1 MIDGQDARD
10 PRPEEREPEGSRASS
25 GGAADAATGS
35 PESAEGSDS
44 RTADTGRPPAG
55 SGRTAHTVGEDDSGS
70 ASGQH
75 SAEDGEDP
83 APAPQAGG
91 GPKPAPEPATKPA
104 TKPGAAVTAPRS
116 ATEPEPVATD
126 RSEPEPEPEP
136 EPWTEPEPVTA
147 LETKPDAADRRP
159 EPVRG
164 PDRGGVPEGDGL
176 ARLRALVTP
185 HGQNPT
191 HTHAGNGTVNDGRDE
206 QSLEGLDSDE
216 LQLRTLLHQAVQDVE
231 PSDGTLDYL
240 RRAVPARRARK
251 RQALV
256 GAAAAALFLGTAVPA
271 LVHVS
276 TTSGS
281 DAHPSAVGHASQ
293 AQGGTGQGKDPGSG
307 ETTAG
312 GASDEV
318 GDDAKDPTEE
328 GDKAGASTGASTG
341 ASEGGDPSAGTT
353 ADAPACTAGRLGP
366 ATATSGAP
374 DSAGA
379 VYGSFQVTNVSGEAC
394 VVEGAGTVSATP
406 QGAADAAKIGTARHV
421 AGDAAAALP
430 DPSLEAA
437 TVVLEPGEA
446 YEVQFAW
453 VPSETCPVPGDTA
466 GGGTGGPSAD
476 PTPTGEPTN
485 TTGASTG
492 TGAGTGT
499 TTQLL
504 RQDDGTEGSVTVTYT
519 AATGSGAAT
528 ATVGNACAGTVYWTG
543 LLTPDA

>member
-25 GGAADAATGS
+25 GGAADAATGG
-35 PESAEGSDS
+35 PEGSDS
-44 RTADTGRPPAG
+44 RTADAGEDSGDGRHEDGRPPAG
-55 SGRTAHTVGEDDSGS
+55 PGRTAH
-70 ASGQH
+70 A
-75 SAEDGEDP
+75 AGEDP
-83 APAPQAGG
+83 APEPQTED
-91 GPKPAPEPATKPA
+91 GPKPAPEP
-104 TKPGAAVTAPRS
+104 
-116 ATEPEPVATD
+116 EPVA
-126 RSEPEPEPEP
+126 
-136 EPWTEPEPVTA
+136 A
-147 LETKPDAADRRP
+147 
-159 EPVRG
+159 
-164 PDRGGVPEGDGL
+164 DRGGVPEGDGL

-256 GAAAAALFLGTAVPA
+256 GAAAAALLLGTAVPA

-318 GDDAKDPTEE
+318 GDDEKDPAKE

-353 ADAPACTAGRLGP
+353 ADAPACTAGQLGP
-366 ATATSGAP
+366 ATASSAAP

-394 VVEGAGTVSATP
+394 VVEGAGTVNTTP

-485 TTGASTG
+485 TTDASM
-492 TGAGTGT
+492 GTGT

-504 RQDDGTEGSVTVTYT
+504 RQDGGTEGSVTVTYT